1 MKFPAI
7 VLISTFTCWTIG
19 PTSKISSCGF
29 CRAFNCRSQK
39 LAVSFGL
46 TWANAFLTMSIGIIG
61 MNLKVPLQSGIS
73 SALLFW
79 LLFSIGIIFLIL
91 IQFLNGCLC
100 GCSPGCCSSCC
111 KTKCLPVKKLTFL
124 DVKDMDFQ
132 LTKEDIETVPSKISY
147 FYILL
152 LIFGFIWIVFG
163 SVLLERPLIE
173 IVVLGILTIVYGI
186 VGLVQSY
193 KPSKYLFTVYSVL
206 NICLLICCI
215 IISSTAS
222 IAKLPMIIIII
233 ILAILPLTHEK
244 NPCLNILSTDIIGM

>member
-7 VLISTFTCWTIG
+7 VFVSTFTCWTIG
-19 PTSKISSCGF
+19 PTSKTSSCDFG
-29 CRAFNCRSQK
+29 RSQK
-39 LAVSFGL
+39 LSVSFGL
-46 TWANAFLTMSIGIIG
+46 TWTNAFLTMSIGIIG
-61 MNLKVPLQSGIS
+61 MNMKVPLKSGLS

-79 LLFSIGIIFLIL
+79 LLLSTGIIFLIL
-91 IQFLNGCLC
+91 IQFLDGCLC
-100 GCSPGCCSSCC
+100 GCSPGCCASCC
-111 KTKCLPVKKLTFL
+111 KSKCLPVKKLTFL
-124 DVKDMDFQ
+124 DVKNMDSK
-132 LTKEDIETVPSKISY
+132 LTNEDIETVPSKISN

-163 SVLLERPLIE
+163 SVILERPMIE
-173 IVVLGILTIVYGI
+173 IVFLGILTIGCGI
-186 VGLVQSY
+186 LGLVQSY
-193 KPSKYLFTVYSVL
+193 KPSKYLFIAYSVL

-233 ILAILPLTHEK
+233 ILAVLPLTHEK